1 MRDAWPHQKVIV
13 CAASFLY
20 KQLCLTF
27 RYFKRWT
34 GSCYF
39 YRPWSLLSFI
49 LQLSSSWCT
58 AAPFSSTF
66 IVTGDAKS
74 TMRTSEIFGTARN
87 KWSQHFSMPMEHFGM
102 VSRFAGQ
109 YLVIYKRNP
118 TMNSFSRSARFVH
131 AIFAGLVFVFT
142 IGGFLYDFSL
152 WVGFLRFFFNFHS
165 GTIAVTLPSR
175 INHS

>member
-1 MRDAWPHQKVIV
+1 MLIKETSGICHRHNCLVFYQFCQSRNSLPKYKFNQHSTLNSCKPWRISVKTKKFNTRDAWPHLKVIV
-13 CAASFLY
+13 CSASFLY
-20 KQLCLTF
+20 KQLCLTI

-34 GSCYF
+34 GLCCF

-49 LQLSSSWCT
+49 LQLSLSWCT

-74 TMRTSEIFGTARN
+74 TMRTLKIFGTADN

-109 YLVIYKRNP
+109 YLVI
-118 TMNSFSRSARFVH
+118 
-131 AIFAGLVFVFT
+131 
-142 IGGFLYDFSL
+142 
-152 WVGFLRFFFNFHS
+152 
-165 GTIAVTLPSR
+165 
-175 INHS
+175 